1 MFKGMEYVYAVWK
14 EQSFSAAAKKLFI
27 TQPALS
33 NSIKRVEDKI
43 GLPIFDRSTSP
54 LQLTDVGREYIHTVE
69 QIMASQESFTHYL
82 ADTQN
87 LKTGQI
93 TIGSGAMLSSY
104 ILPGL
109 ITSYKK
115 KYPYVKIKVVECG
128 EEELQ
133 GRLLD
138 GVVDLAIENCIFPEE
153 HFERQFFHREHLVLA
168 VPKNWSVNRELA
180 AWQQSIEN
188 IISGTWLS
196 PGYPAVPLEKFRDSP
211 FVLLCPGDD
220 NYSRAMA
227 ICESFGFEPR
237 AVLNL
242 NQQLTSY
249 NMACAGMGAAF
260 VSDTLVKNALPNPN
274 VVYYKLEGETAQRDI
289 CFYYKRNRYMPRCV
303 AQFLQ
308 EAAADNLTAVG
319 DDKKGVRRLG
329 MDVVPQTNGL
339 PPLDCG

>member
-1 MFKGMEYVYAVWK
+1 MFKGMDYVYAVWK
-14 EQSFSAAAKKLFI
+14 EKSFSAAAKKLFI

-54 LQLTDVGREYIHTVE
+54 IQLTDVGKEYIHAVE
-69 QIMASQESFTHYL
+69 QIQASQENFARYL

-87 LKTGQI
+87 LRTGQI

-109 ITSYKK
+109 ITSYKEK
-115 KYPYVKIKVVECG
+115 FPYVKINVVECG

-133 GRLLD
+133 RRLLD
-138 GVVDLAIENCIFPEE
+138 GVLDLVIENSSFPET
-153 HFERQFFHREHLVLA
+153 HFARQFFHREYLVLA
-168 VPKNWSVNRELA
+168 VPKSWPINRELM

-188 IISGTWLS
+188 IVSGLYLS
-196 PGYPAVPLEKFRDSP
+196 PRYPAVPLNRFQDSP

-220 NYSRAMA
+220 NYSRAMEL
-227 ICESFGFEPR
+227 CEQFNFQPK
-237 AVLNL
+237 VILNL

-249 NMACAGMGAAF
+249 NMACAGIGAAF

-303 AQFLQ
+303 TQFLQ
-308 EAAADNLTAVG
+308 DAIGGETIPEESRG
-319 DDKKGVRRLG
+319 R
-329 MDVVPQTNGL
+329 
-339 PPLDCG
+339 

>member
-1 MFKGMEYVYAVWK
+1 MFKGMEYVYTVWK

-54 LQLTDVGREYIHTVE
+54 IQLTDVGREYIHAVE
-69 QIMASQESFTHYL
+69 QMMASQENFAHYL
-82 ADTQN
+82 SDTQN
-87 LKTGQI
+87 LRTGQI

-109 ITSYKK
+109 ITPYKEK
-115 KYPYVKIKVVECG
+115 FPYVKINVMECG

-138 GVVDLAIENCIFPEE
+138 GILDLAIENSTFPEPL
-153 HFERQFFHREHLVLA
+153 FERQFFHREHLVLA
-168 VPKNWSVNRELA
+168 VPKGWPINREMM

-188 IISGTWLS
+188 IISGIYLS
-196 PGYPAVPLEKFRDSP
+196 PRYPAVPLDRFQDSP

-227 ICESFGFEPR
+227 ICKSFGFEPQ
-237 AVLNL
+237 AILNL

-249 NMACAGMGAAF
+249 NMACAGIGAAF

-289 CFYYKRNRYMPRCV
+289 CFYYKKNRYMPRCV

-308 EAAADNLTAVG
+308 EAAGRTQEMQSNLAA
-319 DDKKGVRRLG
+319 GVTPKESRGR
-329 MDVVPQTNGL
+329 
-339 PPLDCG
+339 

>member
-14 EQSFSAAAKKLFI
+14 EQSFSAAAKKLYI

-54 LQLTDVGREYIHTVE
+54 IQLTDVGKEYIHAVE
-69 QIMASQESFTHYL
+69 QMMASRENFARYL
-82 ADTQN
+82 SDTQN

-109 ITSYKK
+109 ITSYKERF
-115 KYPYVKIKVVECG
+115 PYIKINVVECG

-133 GRLLD
+133 RRLLD
-138 GVVDLAIENCIFPEE
+138 GVLDLAIENSTFPEAL
-153 HFERQFFHREHLVLA
+153 FERQFFHREHLVLA
-168 VPKNWSVNRELA
+168 VPCSWPINQELTV
-180 AWQQSIEN
+180 WQQSIDN
-188 IISGTWLS
+188 IASGVYLS
-196 PGYPAVPLEKFRDSP
+196 RRYPAVPLDRFRESP

-220 NYSRAMA
+220 NYRRAMA
-227 ICESFGFEPR
+227 LCGNYGFVPQ
-237 AVLNL
+237 AILNL

-249 NMACAGMGAAF
+249 NMACAGLGAAF
-260 VSDTLVKNALPNPN
+260 VSDTLVKNAQPNPN

-289 CFYYKRNRYMPRCV
+289 NFYYKRNRYLPRCV
-303 AQFLQ
+303 EQFLQ
-308 EAAADNLTAVG
+308 DASDHTREIQD
-319 DDKKGVRRLG
+319 
-329 MDVVPQTNGL
+329 GL
-339 PPLDCG
+339 SSVSGITPGESRGR